1 MQYPL
6 ISEYMAA
13 IRDAHDNLD
22 QLSHLVP
29 VMDKYGEPYRSGG
42 AFAVVFRMQDEQT
55 GKCYAL
61 KCFTEEQEGRAEAYR
76 QIAEELEFV
85 DSSYV
90 TSVKY
95 LENELFV
102 DSSCDDDEFP
112 VLLMDWVEGDTMEA
126 YIAAHHGD
134 SHAMSMLCY
143 RFCKLAAW
151 LSSQPFAH
159 GDIKPDNIMVR
170 PDGTL
175 TLVDYDGMFV
185 PAMKGQPSPT
195 IGTKD
200 FSHPL
205 RTIND
210 FDETIDDFALA
221 SIALSLKAIS
231 LDASLLEQYGA
242 PDRLLFSA
250 TDYLNLST
258 STAFAALQ
266 SLLADEDMQ
275 TLLSMFLLANA
286 KKDLSMCSFR
296 LFSVQKPKEEEV
308 WSTEVTKED
317 LENVVED
324 EFGVKYSKDWKRLLR
339 APKELRGEYAI
350 REGVKAIGDNAFYNC
365 NKLMKK
371 TILIACL
378 GLVSLGLQAQSISL
392 AGEWNVELGKS
403 GSAFAKGK
411 RASQGEVKRAILPGT
426 IDTNHLGFAPKD
438 TMETTHLTRLY
449 AYKGAARYS
458 RTINIP
464 KDWKKKPVELFLER
478 TRPTWVYVDGEL
490 VDSCNFISTPQR
502 YLLPKKVKPG
512 KHLLEI
518 VVDNGRGVPDQVYGS
533 SHAYTEDTQTNW
545 NGIIGEIR
553 LEVKSEER
561 RVKKQRS
568 ASEGKANSN
577 VLPDFAKDFHI
588 EGAHFYANGHRIF
601 LRGKHDAAVWPLTGH
616 VEMSVEGWMKYLG
629 TCKEYGINHVRFHSW
644 CPPEAAFVAAD
655 SLGIYLQPELPFWG
669 SFDKKDERLMAFL
682 HQEGENILREY
693 GHHPSFRMMA
703 LGNEL
708 WGDIDKMKEFV
719 DDFRKIAPDKY
730 YTFGSNYYLGYQGI
744 KEGMDYF
751 TTCRIGGEGWGKYN
765 THTRGSFSF
774 ADAYDGGMINH
785 FHPNSTMN
793 FDEACDKAGI
803 PIISHETGQF
813 QTYPD
818 YREMKKYTG
827 VLHPYNFEVFRR
839 RLAAAG
845 MLSQADDF
853 HKASGLW
860 SVKLYKADIEMDLRT
875 RNMAGFQLLDIQDY
889 PGQGSAFVGILDA
902 FMESKGI
909 TTPEEWRQ
917 WCSPVVPL
925 LEMKKFCFVDGEKIQ
940 AKVKVA
946 NYGGSSLKGKKLK
959 WHLVAENGLFCMDDG
974 TFSTKDGEVRKNV
987 GGLMAEDEGVL
998 NIFSYD
1004 EGLVEVGEL
1013 NGVFHVQKPTKLLLT
1028 LNIEGAEARNSYE
1041 LWVYPKKALEKKGI
1055 IIARDL
1061 NQEVVKVLEKGG
1073 KVLWMPTASSHF
1085 VAADDTLSQAENAT
1099 PYTVGGLFQT
1109 DYWNYRMFK
1118 TICENNKKKVSPG
1131 TLGILTN
1138 PNHPIFK
1145 GFPTEMHTNWQWFPV
1160 IKESHPLV
1168 LDNFAKD
1175 YRPIVQ
1181 VIDNIERNHKL
1192 GLVMEWKVGAGKL
1205 LVCMSDLEKAA
1216 KYPEGKAFYQSVID
1230 YMRSVDFNP
1239 QVEMTAS
1246 DLLKTLK
1253 EEPRKVSLKELNN
1266 ISQY

>member
-1 MQYPL
+1 
-6 ISEYMAA
+6 
-13 IRDAHDNLD
+13 
-22 QLSHLVP
+22 
-29 VMDKYGEPYRSGG
+29 
-42 AFAVVFRMQDEQT
+42 
-55 GKCYAL
+55 
-61 KCFTEEQEGRAEAYR
+61 
-76 QIAEELEFV
+76 
-85 DSSYV
+85 
-90 TSVKY
+90 
-95 LENELFV
+95 
-102 DSSCDDDEFP
+102 
-112 VLLMDWVEGDTMEA
+112 
-126 YIAAHHGD
+126 
-134 SHAMSMLCY
+134 
-143 RFCKLAAW
+143 
-151 LSSQPFAH
+151 
-159 GDIKPDNIMVR
+159 
-170 PDGTL
+170 
-175 TLVDYDGMFV
+175 
-185 PAMKGQPSPT
+185 
-195 IGTKD
+195 
-200 FSHPL
+200 
-205 RTIND
+205 
-210 FDETIDDFALA
+210 
-221 SIALSLKAIS
+221 
-231 LDASLLEQYGA
+231 
-242 PDRLLFSA
+242 
-250 TDYLNLST
+250 
-258 STAFAALQ
+258 
-266 SLLADEDMQ
+266 
-275 TLLSMFLLANA
+275 
-286 KKDLSMCSFR
+286 
-296 LFSVQKPKEEEV
+296 
-308 WSTEVTKED
+308 
-317 LENVVED
+317 
-324 EFGVKYSKDWKRLLR
+324 
-339 APKELRGEYAI
+339 
-350 REGVKAIGDNAFYNC
+350 
-365 NKLMKK
+365 MKK
-371 TILIACL
+371 SILIACL

-403 GSAFAKGK
+403 GSAFAKSK
-411 RASQGEVKRAILPGT
+411 RASQGEEKRAILPGT

-518 VVDNGRGVPDQVYGS
+518 VVDNGRGVPEQVYGS

-545 NGIIGEIR
+545 NGIIGRIE
-553 LEVKSEER
+553 LQLASFTDCKSTETLAGAIPS
-561 RVKKQRS
+561 RS
-568 ASEGKANSN
+568 VDSPSA
-577 VLPDFAKDFHI
+577 LQMPDFAKDFHI
-588 EGAHFYANGHRIF
+588 KGAHFYANGHRIF

-629 TCKEYGINHVRFHSW
+629 TCKKYGINHVRFHSW

-827 VLHPYNFEVFRR
+827 VLHPYNLEVFRR
-839 RLAAAG
+839 RLTAAG

-909 TTPEEWRQ
+909 TTSEEWRQ

-925 LEMKKFCFVDGEKIQ
+925 LEMKKFCFEDGEKIQ

-946 NYGGSSLKGKKLK
+946 NYGGTSLYGKKLMWK
-959 WHLVAENGLFCMDDG
+959 IGDA
-974 TFSTKDGEVRKNV
+974 
-987 GGLMAEDEGVL
+987 EGVM
-998 NIFSYD
+998 NIFTYD
-1004 EGLVEVGEL
+1004 EGLIDVGILDEEISADKPAKL
-1013 NGVFHVQKPTKLLLT
+1013 NVS
-1028 LNIEGAEARNSYE
+1028 LNIEGTEARNSYE

-1073 KVLWMPTASSHF
+1073 KVLWMPDS
-1085 VAADDTLSQAENAT
+1085 L

-1138 PNHPIFK
+1138 PEHPIFK

-1192 GLVMEWKVGAGKL
+1192 GLVMEWKVEAGKL
-1205 LVCMSDLEKAA
+1205 LVCMSDLEKAS

-1230 YMRSVDFNP
+1230 YMRSADFNP
-1239 QVEMTAS
+1239 SAEITVD
-1246 DLLKTLK
+1246 DLKKKLA
-1253 EEPRKVSLKELNN
+1253 EEPRKITMKELNN

>member
-1 MQYPL
+1 MRR
-6 ISEYMAA
+6 I
-13 IRDAHDNLD
+13 
-22 QLSHLVP
+22 
-29 VMDKYGEPYRSGG
+29 
-42 AFAVVFRMQDEQT
+42 VF
-55 GKCYAL
+55 
-61 KCFTEEQEGRAEAYR
+61 
-76 QIAEELEFV
+76 IA
-85 DSSYV
+85 
-90 TSVKY
+90 
-95 LENELFV
+95 
-102 DSSCDDDEFP
+102 
-112 VLLMDWVEGDTMEA
+112 
-126 YIAAHHGD
+126 
-134 SHAMSMLCY
+134 
-143 RFCKLAAW
+143 
-151 LSSQPFAH
+151 
-159 GDIKPDNIMVR
+159 
-170 PDGTL
+170 
-175 TLVDYDGMFV
+175 
-185 PAMKGQPSPT
+185 
-195 IGTKD
+195 
-200 FSHPL
+200 
-205 RTIND
+205 
-210 FDETIDDFALA
+210 
-221 SIALSLKAIS
+221 
-231 LDASLLEQYGA
+231 
-242 PDRLLFSA
+242 
-250 TDYLNLST
+250 
-258 STAFAALQ
+258 
-266 SLLADEDMQ
+266 
-275 TLLSMFLLANA
+275 
-286 KKDLSMCSFR
+286 
-296 LFSVQKPKEEEV
+296 
-308 WSTEVTKED
+308 
-317 LENVVED
+317 
-324 EFGVKYSKDWKRLLR
+324 
-339 APKELRGEYAI
+339 
-350 REGVKAIGDNAFYNC
+350 
-365 NKLMKK
+365 
-371 TILIACL
+371 
-378 GLVSLGLQAQSISL
+378 SLGLMSLSMQAQSISL
-392 AGEWNVELGKS
+392 AGEWQVELGESK
-403 GSAFAKGK
+403 SAFAKGK
-411 RASQGEVKRAILPGT
+411 RMVTDAAKRAILPGT

-502 YLLPKKVKPG
+502 YLLPKKVKSG

-518 VVDNGRGVPDQVYGS
+518 VVDNGKGVPDQVYGS

-545 NGIIGEIR
+545 NGIIGRIE
-553 LEVKSEER
+553 LLLPSSVESKSAETLTGAIPS
-561 RVKKQRS
+561 RS
-568 ASEGKANSN
+568 VASPSA
-577 VLPDFAKDFHI
+577 LQMPDFAKDFHI
-588 EGAHFYANGHRIF
+588 KGAHFYANGHRIF

-774 ADAYDGGMINH
+774 ADAYDGGRINH

-925 LEMKKFCFVDGEKIQ
+925 LEVEKFCFEDGEKIQ

-946 NYGGSSLKGKKLK
+946 NYGGSSLYGKKLK
-959 WHLVAENGLFCMDDG
+959 WKIGDA
-974 TFSTKDGEVRKNV
+974 
-987 GGLMAEDEGVL
+987 EGVM
-998 NIFSYD
+998 NIFTYD
-1004 EGLVEVGEL
+1004 EGLVDVGVLDEAIS
-1013 NGVFHVQKPTKLLLT
+1013 VDEPTKLLFT
-1028 LNIEGAEARNSYE
+1028 LNIEGTEARNSYE
-1041 LWVYPKKALEKKGI
+1041 LWIYPKKALEKKGV
-1055 IIARDL
+1055 IIAKDL

-1073 KVLWMPTASSHF
+1073 KVLWMPT
-1085 VAADDTLSQAENAT
+1085 DNAT

-1138 PNHPIFK
+1138 PEHPIFK

-1216 KYPEGKAFYQSVID
+1216 QYPEGKAFYQSVID
-1230 YMRSVDFNP
+1230 YMRSADFNP
-1239 QVEMTAS
+1239 FSEITVDE
-1246 DLLKTLK
+1246 LKKKLAEK
-1253 EEPRKVSLKELNN
+1253 PRQVSLKELNN

>member
-1 MQYPL
+1 
-6 ISEYMAA
+6 
-13 IRDAHDNLD
+13 
-22 QLSHLVP
+22 
-29 VMDKYGEPYRSGG
+29 
-42 AFAVVFRMQDEQT
+42 
-55 GKCYAL
+55 
-61 KCFTEEQEGRAEAYR
+61 
-76 QIAEELEFV
+76 
-85 DSSYV
+85 
-90 TSVKY
+90 
-95 LENELFV
+95 
-102 DSSCDDDEFP
+102 
-112 VLLMDWVEGDTMEA
+112 
-126 YIAAHHGD
+126 
-134 SHAMSMLCY
+134 
-143 RFCKLAAW
+143 
-151 LSSQPFAH
+151 
-159 GDIKPDNIMVR
+159 
-170 PDGTL
+170 
-175 TLVDYDGMFV
+175 
-185 PAMKGQPSPT
+185 
-195 IGTKD
+195 
-200 FSHPL
+200 
-205 RTIND
+205 
-210 FDETIDDFALA
+210 
-221 SIALSLKAIS
+221 
-231 LDASLLEQYGA
+231 
-242 PDRLLFSA
+242 
-250 TDYLNLST
+250 
-258 STAFAALQ
+258 
-266 SLLADEDMQ
+266 
-275 TLLSMFLLANA
+275 
-286 KKDLSMCSFR
+286 
-296 LFSVQKPKEEEV
+296 
-308 WSTEVTKED
+308 
-317 LENVVED
+317 
-324 EFGVKYSKDWKRLLR
+324 
-339 APKELRGEYAI
+339 
-350 REGVKAIGDNAFYNC
+350 
-365 NKLMKK
+365 MKK

-378 GLVSLGLQAQSISL
+378 GLVSLGLQAQSVSL

-403 GSAFAKGK
+403 GSAFAKSK
-411 RASQGEVKRAILPGT
+411 RAFQGEVKRAILPGT

-464 KDWKKKPVELFLER
+464 KDWKKPVELFLER

-518 VVDNGRGVPDQVYGS
+518 VVDNGRGVPEQVYGS

-553 LEVKSEER
+553 LEVKSEGR
-561 RVKKQRS
+561 RVK
-568 ASEGKANSN
+568 NSN

-588 EGAHFYANGHRIF
+588 KGAHFYANGHRIF

-785 FHPNSTMN
+785 LHPNSTMN

-827 VLHPYNFEVFRR
+827 VLHPYNLEVFRR

-925 LEMKKFCFVDGEKIQ
+925 LEMKKFCFEDGEKIQ

-946 NYGGSSLKGKKLK
+946 NYGGSSLYGKKLK
-959 WHLVAENGLFCMDDG
+959 WKIGDA
-974 TFSTKDGEVRKNV
+974 
-987 GGLMAEDEGVL
+987 EGVM
-998 NIFSYD
+998 NIFTYD
-1004 EGLVEVGEL
+1004 EGLLDVGVLDEEISAD
-1013 NGVFHVQKPTKLLLT
+1013 KPTKLNVS
-1028 LNIEGAEARNSYE
+1028 LNIEGTEARNSYE
-1041 LWVYPKKALEKKGI
+1041 LWVYPKKALEKKGV
-1055 IIARDL
+1055 IIAKDL
-1061 NQEVVKVLEKGG
+1061 DQEVMKVLEKGG

-1085 VAADDTLSQAENAT
+1085 VAADDTLSQSDNAT

-1138 PNHPIFK
+1138 PEHPIFK

-1175 YRPIVQ
+1175 YCPIVQ

-1230 YMRSVDFNP
+1230 YMRSADFNP
-1239 QVEMTAS
+1239 SAEITVDE
-1246 DLLKTLK
+1246 LKKKLAEK
-1253 EEPRKVSLKELNN
+1253 PRQVSLKELNN

>member
-1 MQYPL
+1 
-6 ISEYMAA
+6 
-13 IRDAHDNLD
+13 
-22 QLSHLVP
+22 
-29 VMDKYGEPYRSGG
+29 
-42 AFAVVFRMQDEQT
+42 
-55 GKCYAL
+55 
-61 KCFTEEQEGRAEAYR
+61 
-76 QIAEELEFV
+76 
-85 DSSYV
+85 
-90 TSVKY
+90 
-95 LENELFV
+95 
-102 DSSCDDDEFP
+102 
-112 VLLMDWVEGDTMEA
+112 
-126 YIAAHHGD
+126 
-134 SHAMSMLCY
+134 
-143 RFCKLAAW
+143 
-151 LSSQPFAH
+151 
-159 GDIKPDNIMVR
+159 
-170 PDGTL
+170 
-175 TLVDYDGMFV
+175 
-185 PAMKGQPSPT
+185 
-195 IGTKD
+195 
-200 FSHPL
+200 
-205 RTIND
+205 
-210 FDETIDDFALA
+210 
-221 SIALSLKAIS
+221 
-231 LDASLLEQYGA
+231 
-242 PDRLLFSA
+242 
-250 TDYLNLST
+250 
-258 STAFAALQ
+258 
-266 SLLADEDMQ
+266 
-275 TLLSMFLLANA
+275 
-286 KKDLSMCSFR
+286 
-296 LFSVQKPKEEEV
+296 
-308 WSTEVTKED
+308 
-317 LENVVED
+317 
-324 EFGVKYSKDWKRLLR
+324 
-339 APKELRGEYAI
+339 
-350 REGVKAIGDNAFYNC
+350 
-365 NKLMKK
+365 MKK

-403 GSAFAKGK
+403 GSAFAMSK
-411 RASQGEVKRAILPGT
+411 RALQGEAKRAILPGT
-426 IDTNHLGFAPKD
+426 IDTNRLGFAPKD

-518 VVDNGRGVPDQVYGS
+518 VVDNGRGVPEQVYGS
-533 SHAYTEDTQTNW
+533 NHAYTEDTQTNW

-588 EGAHFYANGHRIF
+588 KGAHFYANGHRIF

-629 TCKEYGINHVRFHSW
+629 ICKEYGINHVRFHSW

-669 SFDKKDERLMAFL
+669 SFDKKDEKLMTFL
-682 HQEGENILREY
+682 HQEGVNILREY

-909 TTPEEWRQ
+909 TTSEEWRQ

-925 LEMKKFCFVDGEKIQ
+925 LEMKKFCFEDGEKIQ

-946 NYGGSSLKGKKLK
+946 NYGGTSLYGKKLMWK
-959 WHLVAENGLFCMDDG
+959 IGDA
-974 TFSTKDGEVRKNV
+974 
-987 GGLMAEDEGVL
+987 EGVM
-998 NIFSYD
+998 NIFTYD
-1004 EGLVEVGEL
+1004 EGLIDVGILDEEISADKPAKL
-1013 NGVFHVQKPTKLLLT
+1013 NVS
-1028 LNIEGAEARNSYE
+1028 LNIEGTEARNSYE

-1073 KVLWMPTASSHF
+1073 KVLWMPDS
-1085 VAADDTLSQAENAT
+1085 L

-1138 PNHPIFK
+1138 PEHPIFK

-1192 GLVMEWKVGAGKL
+1192 GLVMEWKVEAGKL
-1205 LVCMSDLEKAA
+1205 LVCMSDLEKAS

-1230 YMRSVDFNP
+1230 YMRSADFNP
-1239 QVEMTAS
+1239 SAEITVD
-1246 DLLKTLK
+1246 DLKKKLA
-1253 EEPRKVSLKELNN
+1253 EEPRKITMKELNN

>member
-1 MQYPL
+1 MRRIVL
-6 ISEYMAA
+6 I
-13 IRDAHDNLD
+13 
-22 QLSHLVP
+22 
-29 VMDKYGEPYRSGG
+29 
-42 AFAVVFRMQDEQT
+42 
-55 GKCYAL
+55 
-61 KCFTEEQEGRAEAYR
+61 
-76 QIAEELEFV
+76 
-85 DSSYV
+85 
-90 TSVKY
+90 
-95 LENELFV
+95 
-102 DSSCDDDEFP
+102 
-112 VLLMDWVEGDTMEA
+112 
-126 YIAAHHGD
+126 
-134 SHAMSMLCY
+134 
-143 RFCKLAAW
+143 
-151 LSSQPFAH
+151 
-159 GDIKPDNIMVR
+159 
-170 PDGTL
+170 
-175 TLVDYDGMFV
+175 
-185 PAMKGQPSPT
+185 
-195 IGTKD
+195 
-200 FSHPL
+200 
-205 RTIND
+205 
-210 FDETIDDFALA
+210 
-221 SIALSLKAIS
+221 
-231 LDASLLEQYGA
+231 
-242 PDRLLFSA
+242 
-250 TDYLNLST
+250 
-258 STAFAALQ
+258 
-266 SLLADEDMQ
+266 
-275 TLLSMFLLANA
+275 
-286 KKDLSMCSFR
+286 
-296 LFSVQKPKEEEV
+296 
-308 WSTEVTKED
+308 
-317 LENVVED
+317 
-324 EFGVKYSKDWKRLLR
+324 
-339 APKELRGEYAI
+339 
-350 REGVKAIGDNAFYNC
+350 
-365 NKLMKK
+365 
-371 TILIACL
+371 
-378 GLVSLGLQAQSISL
+378 VSLGLMSLSMQAQSISL
-392 AGEWNVELGKS
+392 AGEWQVELGESK
-403 GSAFAKGK
+403 SAFAKGK
-411 RASQGEVKRAILPGT
+411 RVVTDAAKRAILPGT

-464 KDWKKKPVELFLER
+464 KDWKKPVELFLER

-518 VVDNGRGVPDQVYGS
+518 VVDNGRGVPEQVYGS

-545 NGIIGEIR
+545 NGIIGRIE
-553 LEVKSEER
+553 LQLVSSTDCKSTETLAGAISS
-561 RVKKQRS
+561 RS
-568 ASEGKANSN
+568 VASLAGALPSRS
-577 VLPDFAKDFHI
+577 VASPSALQMPDFAKNFHI
-588 EGAHFYANGHRIF
+588 EGAHFYANGHQIF

-765 THTRGSFSF
+765 THTRGSFSL

-925 LEMKKFCFVDGEKIQ
+925 LEMKKFCFEDGEKIQ
-940 AKVKVA
+940 AKVTVA
-946 NYGGSSLKGKKLK
+946 NYGGSSLYGKKLK
-959 WHLVAENGLFCMDDG
+959 WKIGDA
-974 TFSTKDGEVRKNV
+974 
-987 GGLMAEDEGVL
+987 EGVM
-998 NIFSYD
+998 NIFTYD
-1004 EGLVEVGEL
+1004 EGLIDVGVLDEEISAD
-1013 NGVFHVQKPTKLLLT
+1013 KPTKLNVS
-1028 LNIEGAEARNSYE
+1028 LNIEETEARNSYDF
-1041 LWVYPKKALEKKGI
+1041 WVYPKKALEKKGV
-1055 IIARDL
+1055 IIAKDL
-1061 NQEVVKVLEKGG
+1061 NQKVVKVLEHGG

-1085 VAADDTLSQAENAT
+1085 VAADDTLSQADNAT

-1138 PNHPIFK
+1138 PEHPIFK
-1145 GFPTEMHTNWQWFPV
+1145 GFPTEMHTNWQWFPI

-1175 YRPIVQ
+1175 YRPVVQ

-1230 YMRSVDFNP
+1230 YMRSADFNP
-1239 QVEMTAS
+1239 QVKMTAS

>member
-1 MQYPL
+1 M
-6 ISEYMAA
+6 
-13 IRDAHDNLD
+13 
-22 QLSHLVP
+22 
-29 VMDKYGEPYRSGG
+29 
-42 AFAVVFRMQDEQT
+42 
-55 GKCYAL
+55 
-61 KCFTEEQEGRAEAYR
+61 
-76 QIAEELEFV
+76 
-85 DSSYV
+85 
-90 TSVKY
+90 
-95 LENELFV
+95 
-102 DSSCDDDEFP
+102 
-112 VLLMDWVEGDTMEA
+112 
-126 YIAAHHGD
+126 
-134 SHAMSMLCY
+134 
-143 RFCKLAAW
+143 
-151 LSSQPFAH
+151 
-159 GDIKPDNIMVR
+159 
-170 PDGTL
+170 
-175 TLVDYDGMFV
+175 
-185 PAMKGQPSPT
+185 
-195 IGTKD
+195 
-200 FSHPL
+200 
-205 RTIND
+205 
-210 FDETIDDFALA
+210 
-221 SIALSLKAIS
+221 
-231 LDASLLEQYGA
+231 
-242 PDRLLFSA
+242 
-250 TDYLNLST
+250 
-258 STAFAALQ
+258 
-266 SLLADEDMQ
+266 
-275 TLLSMFLLANA
+275 
-286 KKDLSMCSFR
+286 
-296 LFSVQKPKEEEV
+296 
-308 WSTEVTKED
+308 
-317 LENVVED
+317 
-324 EFGVKYSKDWKRLLR
+324 
-339 APKELRGEYAI
+339 
-350 REGVKAIGDNAFYNC
+350 
-365 NKLMKK
+365 
-371 TILIACL
+371 
-378 GLVSLGLQAQSISL
+378 
-392 AGEWNVELGKS
+392 
-403 GSAFAKGK
+403 
-411 RASQGEVKRAILPGT
+411 
-426 IDTNHLGFAPKD
+426 
-438 TMETTHLTRLY
+438 
-449 AYKGAARYS
+449 
-458 RTINIP
+458 
-464 KDWKKKPVELFLER
+464 ELFLER
-478 TRPTWVYVDGEL
+478 TKPTWVYLDGKL

-502 YLLPKKVKPG
+502 YILPKMKSG
-512 KHLLEI
+512 KHQLEI
-518 VVDNGRGVPDQVYGS
+518 VVDNSRGVPEQVYGS

-545 NGIIGEIR
+545 NGIIGEIL

-561 RVKKQRS
+561 RVK
-568 ASEGKANSN
+568 NSN
-577 VLPDFAKDFHI
+577 VISPASVQTYTGTVLPCFKDFHI
-588 EGAHFYANGHRIF
+588 EGAHFYANGHPVF
-601 LRGKHDAAVWPLTGH
+601 LRGKHDAAVWSLTGH
-616 VEMSVEGWMKYLG
+616 VDMTVEGWMKYLG

-669 SFDKKDERLMAFL
+669 SFDDKDETLMKFL

-708 WGDIDKMKEFV
+708 WGSIDKMKEFV

-730 YTFGSNYYLGYQGI
+730 YTFGSNYYLGYQGV

-785 FHPNSTMN
+785 FHPNTSMN
-793 FDEACDKAGI
+793 FDEACDKWASPQPWQKKDGKAGI

-818 YREMKKYTG
+818 FLEIKKYTG
-827 VLHPYNFEVFRR
+827 VLYPYNFEIFRR

-875 RNMAGFQLLDIQDY
+875 KNMAGFQLLDIQDY

-909 TTPEEWRQ
+909 TTSEEWRQ

-925 LEMKKFCFVDGEKIQ
+925 QEVEKFCFEDGEKIQ

-946 NYGGSSLKGKKLK
+946 NYGGSSLYGKKLK
-959 WHLVAENGLFCMDDG
+959 WKIGDA
-974 TFSTKDGEVRKNV
+974 
-987 GGLMAEDEGVL
+987 EGVM
-998 NIFSYD
+998 NIFTYA
-1004 EGLVEVGEL
+1004 EGLIDVGILDEYASAD
-1013 NGVFHVQKPTKLLLT
+1013 KPTKLNVS
-1028 LNIEGAEARNSYE
+1028 LNIEGTEARNSYE
-1041 LWVYPKKALEKKGI
+1041 LWVYPKKAMEKKGV

-1085 VAADDTLSQAENAT
+1085 VAADDTLSQADNAT

-1138 PNHPIFK
+1138 PEHPIFK

-1205 LVCMSDLEKAA
+1205 LVCMSNLEKAA

-1230 YMRSVDFNP
+1230 YMRSADFNP
-1239 QVEMTAS
+1239 SAEITVDE
-1246 DLLKTLK
+1246 LKKKLAEK
-1253 EEPRKVSLKELNN
+1253 PHQVSLKELNN

>member
-1 MQYPL
+1 
-6 ISEYMAA
+6 
-13 IRDAHDNLD
+13 
-22 QLSHLVP
+22 
-29 VMDKYGEPYRSGG
+29 
-42 AFAVVFRMQDEQT
+42 
-55 GKCYAL
+55 
-61 KCFTEEQEGRAEAYR
+61 
-76 QIAEELEFV
+76 
-85 DSSYV
+85 
-90 TSVKY
+90 
-95 LENELFV
+95 
-102 DSSCDDDEFP
+102 
-112 VLLMDWVEGDTMEA
+112 
-126 YIAAHHGD
+126 
-134 SHAMSMLCY
+134 
-143 RFCKLAAW
+143 
-151 LSSQPFAH
+151 
-159 GDIKPDNIMVR
+159 
-170 PDGTL
+170 
-175 TLVDYDGMFV
+175 
-185 PAMKGQPSPT
+185 
-195 IGTKD
+195 
-200 FSHPL
+200 
-205 RTIND
+205 
-210 FDETIDDFALA
+210 
-221 SIALSLKAIS
+221 
-231 LDASLLEQYGA
+231 
-242 PDRLLFSA
+242 
-250 TDYLNLST
+250 
-258 STAFAALQ
+258 
-266 SLLADEDMQ
+266 
-275 TLLSMFLLANA
+275 
-286 KKDLSMCSFR
+286 
-296 LFSVQKPKEEEV
+296 
-308 WSTEVTKED
+308 
-317 LENVVED
+317 
-324 EFGVKYSKDWKRLLR
+324 
-339 APKELRGEYAI
+339 
-350 REGVKAIGDNAFYNC
+350 
-365 NKLMKK
+365 MKK
-371 TILIACL
+371 SILIACL

-403 GSAFAKGK
+403 GSAFAKSK
-411 RASQGEVKRAILPGT
+411 HAPQGEVKRAILPGT

-545 NGIIGEIR
+545 NGIIGRIE
-553 LEVKSEER
+553 LQLASSTDCKSTETLAGAISS
-561 RVKKQRS
+561 RS
-568 ASEGKANSN
+568 VASPSA
-577 VLPDFAKDFHI
+577 LQMPDFARDFHI

-682 HQEGENILREY
+682 HQEGENILREH

-793 FDEACDKAGI
+793 FDEVCDKAGI

-925 LEMKKFCFVDGEKIQ
+925 LEVEKFCFEDGEKIQ

-946 NYGGSSLKGKKLK
+946 NYGGSSLYGKKLK
-959 WHLVAENGLFCMDDG
+959 WKIGD
-974 TFSTKDGEVRKNV
+974 T
-987 GGLMAEDEGVL
+987 EGVM
-998 NIFSYD
+998 NIFTYD
-1004 EGLVEVGEL
+1004 EGLIDVGVLDERIS
-1013 NGVFHVQKPTKLLLT
+1013 VDKPTKLLLT
-1028 LNIEGAEARNSYE
+1028 LNI
-1041 LWVYPKKALEKKGI
+1041 PQFGI
-1055 IIARDL
+1055 
-1061 NQEVVKVLEKGG
+1061 K
-1073 KVLWMPTASSHF
+1073 
-1085 VAADDTLSQAENAT
+1085 
-1099 PYTVGGLFQT
+1099 
-1109 DYWNYRMFK
+1109 
-1118 TICENNKKKVSPG
+1118 
-1131 TLGILTN
+1131 
-1138 PNHPIFK
+1138 
-1145 GFPTEMHTNWQWFPV
+1145 
-1160 IKESHPLV
+1160 
-1168 LDNFAKD
+1168 
-1175 YRPIVQ
+1175 
-1181 VIDNIERNHKL
+1181 
-1192 GLVMEWKVGAGKL
+1192 
-1205 LVCMSDLEKAA
+1205 
-1216 KYPEGKAFYQSVID
+1216 
-1230 YMRSVDFNP
+1230 
-1239 QVEMTAS
+1239 
-1246 DLLKTLK
+1246 
-1253 EEPRKVSLKELNN
+1253 
-1266 ISQY
+1266 

>member
-1 MQYPL
+1 
-6 ISEYMAA
+6 
-13 IRDAHDNLD
+13 
-22 QLSHLVP
+22 
-29 VMDKYGEPYRSGG
+29 
-42 AFAVVFRMQDEQT
+42 
-55 GKCYAL
+55 
-61 KCFTEEQEGRAEAYR
+61 
-76 QIAEELEFV
+76 
-85 DSSYV
+85 
-90 TSVKY
+90 
-95 LENELFV
+95 
-102 DSSCDDDEFP
+102 
-112 VLLMDWVEGDTMEA
+112 
-126 YIAAHHGD
+126 
-134 SHAMSMLCY
+134 
-143 RFCKLAAW
+143 
-151 LSSQPFAH
+151 
-159 GDIKPDNIMVR
+159 
-170 PDGTL
+170 
-175 TLVDYDGMFV
+175 
-185 PAMKGQPSPT
+185 
-195 IGTKD
+195 
-200 FSHPL
+200 
-205 RTIND
+205 
-210 FDETIDDFALA
+210 
-221 SIALSLKAIS
+221 
-231 LDASLLEQYGA
+231 
-242 PDRLLFSA
+242 
-250 TDYLNLST
+250 
-258 STAFAALQ
+258 
-266 SLLADEDMQ
+266 
-275 TLLSMFLLANA
+275 
-286 KKDLSMCSFR
+286 
-296 LFSVQKPKEEEV
+296 
-308 WSTEVTKED
+308 
-317 LENVVED
+317 
-324 EFGVKYSKDWKRLLR
+324 
-339 APKELRGEYAI
+339 
-350 REGVKAIGDNAFYNC
+350 
-365 NKLMKK
+365 MKK

-403 GSAFAKGK
+403 GSAFAKSK
-411 RASQGEVKRAILPGT
+411 RASQGEMKRAILPGT

-545 NGIIGEIR
+545 NGIIGRIE
-553 LEVKSEER
+553 LQLASFTDCKSTETLAGAIPS
-561 RVKKQRS
+561 RS
-568 ASEGKANSN
+568 VDSPSA
-577 VLPDFAKDFHI
+577 LQMPDFAKDFHI
-588 EGAHFYANGHRIF
+588 KGAHFYANGHRIF

-629 TCKEYGINHVRFHSW
+629 TCKKYGINHVRFHSW

-827 VLHPYNFEVFRR
+827 VLHPYNLEVFRR
-839 RLAAAG
+839 RLTAAG

-909 TTPEEWRQ
+909 TTSEEWRQ

-925 LEMKKFCFVDGEKIQ
+925 LEMKKFCFEDGEKIQ

-946 NYGGSSLKGKKLK
+946 NYGGTSLYGKKLMWK
-959 WHLVAENGLFCMDDG
+959 IGDA
-974 TFSTKDGEVRKNV
+974 
-987 GGLMAEDEGVL
+987 EGVM
-998 NIFSYD
+998 NIFTYD
-1004 EGLVEVGEL
+1004 EGLIDVGILDEEISADKPAKL
-1013 NGVFHVQKPTKLLLT
+1013 NVS
-1028 LNIEGAEARNSYE
+1028 LNIEGTEARNSYE

-1073 KVLWMPTASSHF
+1073 KVLWMPDS
-1085 VAADDTLSQAENAT
+1085 L

-1138 PNHPIFK
+1138 PEHPIFK

-1192 GLVMEWKVGAGKL
+1192 GLVMEWKVEAGKL
-1205 LVCMSDLEKAA
+1205 LVCMSDLEKAS

-1230 YMRSVDFNP
+1230 YMRSADFNP
-1239 QVEMTAS
+1239 SAEITVD
-1246 DLLKTLK
+1246 DLKKKLA
-1253 EEPRKVSLKELNN
+1253 EEPRKITMKELNN

>member
-1 MQYPL
+1 MRRIVL
-6 ISEYMAA
+6 I
-13 IRDAHDNLD
+13 
-22 QLSHLVP
+22 
-29 VMDKYGEPYRSGG
+29 
-42 AFAVVFRMQDEQT
+42 
-55 GKCYAL
+55 
-61 KCFTEEQEGRAEAYR
+61 
-76 QIAEELEFV
+76 
-85 DSSYV
+85 
-90 TSVKY
+90 
-95 LENELFV
+95 
-102 DSSCDDDEFP
+102 
-112 VLLMDWVEGDTMEA
+112 
-126 YIAAHHGD
+126 
-134 SHAMSMLCY
+134 
-143 RFCKLAAW
+143 
-151 LSSQPFAH
+151 
-159 GDIKPDNIMVR
+159 
-170 PDGTL
+170 
-175 TLVDYDGMFV
+175 
-185 PAMKGQPSPT
+185 
-195 IGTKD
+195 
-200 FSHPL
+200 
-205 RTIND
+205 
-210 FDETIDDFALA
+210 
-221 SIALSLKAIS
+221 
-231 LDASLLEQYGA
+231 
-242 PDRLLFSA
+242 
-250 TDYLNLST
+250 
-258 STAFAALQ
+258 
-266 SLLADEDMQ
+266 
-275 TLLSMFLLANA
+275 
-286 KKDLSMCSFR
+286 
-296 LFSVQKPKEEEV
+296 
-308 WSTEVTKED
+308 
-317 LENVVED
+317 
-324 EFGVKYSKDWKRLLR
+324 
-339 APKELRGEYAI
+339 
-350 REGVKAIGDNAFYNC
+350 
-365 NKLMKK
+365 
-371 TILIACL
+371 
-378 GLVSLGLQAQSISL
+378 VSLGLMSLSMQAQSISL
-392 AGEWNVELGKS
+392 AGEWQVELGESK
-403 GSAFAKGK
+403 SAFAKGK
-411 RASQGEVKRAILPGT
+411 RVVTDAAKRAILPGT

-464 KDWKKKPVELFLER
+464 KDRKKKPVELFLER

-545 NGIIGEIR
+545 NGIIGRIE
-553 LEVKSEER
+553 LQLASSVESKSAEALTGAIPS
-561 RVKKQRS
+561 RS
-568 ASEGKANSN
+568 VASPSA
-577 VLPDFAKDFHI
+577 LQMPDFAKDFHI

-875 RNMAGFQLLDIQDY
+875 KNMAGFQLLDIQDY

-925 LEMKKFCFVDGEKIQ
+925 LEMKKFCFEDGEKIQ
-940 AKVKVA
+940 AKVTVA
-946 NYGGSSLKGKKLK
+946 NYGGSSLYGKKLK
-959 WHLVAENGLFCMDDG
+959 WKIGDA
-974 TFSTKDGEVRKNV
+974 
-987 GGLMAEDEGVL
+987 EGVM
-998 NIFSYD
+998 NIFTYD
-1004 EGLVEVGEL
+1004 EGLIDVGVLDEEISAD
-1013 NGVFHVQKPTKLLLT
+1013 KPTKLNVS
-1028 LNIEGAEARNSYE
+1028 LNIEETEARNSYDF
-1041 LWVYPKKALEKKGI
+1041 WVYPKKALEKKGV
-1055 IIARDL
+1055 IIAKDL
-1061 NQEVVKVLEKGG
+1061 NQKVVKVLEHGG

-1085 VAADDTLSQAENAT
+1085 VAADDTLSQADNAT

-1138 PNHPIFK
+1138 PEHPIFK

-1175 YRPIVQ
+1175 YRPVVQ

-1230 YMRSVDFNP
+1230 YMRSADFNP
-1239 QVEMTAS
+1239 QVKMTAS

>member
-1 MQYPL
+1 
-6 ISEYMAA
+6 
-13 IRDAHDNLD
+13 
-22 QLSHLVP
+22 
-29 VMDKYGEPYRSGG
+29 
-42 AFAVVFRMQDEQT
+42 
-55 GKCYAL
+55 
-61 KCFTEEQEGRAEAYR
+61 
-76 QIAEELEFV
+76 
-85 DSSYV
+85 
-90 TSVKY
+90 
-95 LENELFV
+95 
-102 DSSCDDDEFP
+102 
-112 VLLMDWVEGDTMEA
+112 
-126 YIAAHHGD
+126 
-134 SHAMSMLCY
+134 
-143 RFCKLAAW
+143 
-151 LSSQPFAH
+151 
-159 GDIKPDNIMVR
+159 
-170 PDGTL
+170 
-175 TLVDYDGMFV
+175 
-185 PAMKGQPSPT
+185 
-195 IGTKD
+195 
-200 FSHPL
+200 
-205 RTIND
+205 
-210 FDETIDDFALA
+210 
-221 SIALSLKAIS
+221 
-231 LDASLLEQYGA
+231 
-242 PDRLLFSA
+242 
-250 TDYLNLST
+250 
-258 STAFAALQ
+258 
-266 SLLADEDMQ
+266 
-275 TLLSMFLLANA
+275 
-286 KKDLSMCSFR
+286 
-296 LFSVQKPKEEEV
+296 
-308 WSTEVTKED
+308 
-317 LENVVED
+317 
-324 EFGVKYSKDWKRLLR
+324 
-339 APKELRGEYAI
+339 
-350 REGVKAIGDNAFYNC
+350 
-365 NKLMKK
+365 MKK

-392 AGEWNVELGKS
+392 VGEWNVELGKS
-403 GSAFAKGK
+403 GSAFAKSK

-545 NGIIGEIR
+545 NGIIGRIELQLASSVESKYAETLTGAIP
-553 LEVKSEER
+553 S
-561 RVKKQRS
+561 RS
-568 ASEGKANSN
+568 VVSPSA
-577 VLPDFAKDFHI
+577 LQMPDFAKDFHI

-818 YREMKKYTG
+818 YREIKKYTG

-925 LEMKKFCFVDGEKIQ
+925 LEMKKFCFEDGEKIQ

-946 NYGGSSLKGKKLK
+946 NYGGSSLYGKKLMWK
-959 WHLVAENGLFCMDDG
+959 IGDA
-974 TFSTKDGEVRKNV
+974 
-987 GGLMAEDEGVL
+987 EGVM
-998 NIFSYD
+998 NIFTYD
-1004 EGLVEVGEL
+1004 EGLIDVGILDEEISADKPAKL
-1013 NGVFHVQKPTKLLLT
+1013 NVS
-1028 LNIEGAEARNSYE
+1028 LNIEGTEARNSYE

-1073 KVLWMPTASSHF
+1073 KVLWMPDS
-1085 VAADDTLSQAENAT
+1085 L

-1138 PNHPIFK
+1138 PEHPIFK

-1230 YMRSVDFNP
+1230 YMRSADFNP
-1239 QVEMTAS
+1239 SAEITVDE
-1246 DLLKTLK
+1246 LKKKLAEK
-1253 EEPRKVSLKELNN
+1253 PRQVSLKELNN

>member
-1 MQYPL
+1 
-6 ISEYMAA
+6 
-13 IRDAHDNLD
+13 
-22 QLSHLVP
+22 
-29 VMDKYGEPYRSGG
+29 
-42 AFAVVFRMQDEQT
+42 
-55 GKCYAL
+55 
-61 KCFTEEQEGRAEAYR
+61 
-76 QIAEELEFV
+76 
-85 DSSYV
+85 
-90 TSVKY
+90 
-95 LENELFV
+95 
-102 DSSCDDDEFP
+102 
-112 VLLMDWVEGDTMEA
+112 
-126 YIAAHHGD
+126 
-134 SHAMSMLCY
+134 
-143 RFCKLAAW
+143 
-151 LSSQPFAH
+151 
-159 GDIKPDNIMVR
+159 
-170 PDGTL
+170 
-175 TLVDYDGMFV
+175 
-185 PAMKGQPSPT
+185 
-195 IGTKD
+195 
-200 FSHPL
+200 
-205 RTIND
+205 
-210 FDETIDDFALA
+210 
-221 SIALSLKAIS
+221 
-231 LDASLLEQYGA
+231 
-242 PDRLLFSA
+242 
-250 TDYLNLST
+250 
-258 STAFAALQ
+258 
-266 SLLADEDMQ
+266 
-275 TLLSMFLLANA
+275 
-286 KKDLSMCSFR
+286 
-296 LFSVQKPKEEEV
+296 
-308 WSTEVTKED
+308 
-317 LENVVED
+317 
-324 EFGVKYSKDWKRLLR
+324 
-339 APKELRGEYAI
+339 
-350 REGVKAIGDNAFYNC
+350 
-365 NKLMKK
+365 MKK

-403 GSAFAKGK
+403 GSAFAKSK
-411 RASQGEVKRAILPGT
+411 HASQGEVKRAILPGT

-518 VVDNGRGVPDQVYGS
+518 VVDNGIGVPDQVYGS

-561 RVKKQRS
+561 RMK
-568 ASEGKANSN
+568 NSN

-774 ADAYDGGMINH
+774 ADAYDGGMLNH

-793 FDEACDKAGI
+793 FDEACDKAGS

-818 YREMKKYTG
+818 YREIKKYTG

-925 LEMKKFCFVDGEKIQ
+925 LVTDRFCYEENDTMKAKIQ
-940 AKVKVA
+940 IA
-946 NYGGSSLKGKKLK
+946 NYGGESLKGKKVEWKLDYAK
-959 WHLVAENGLFCMDDG
+959 DERFPNESSVAETLTHLNQLSPLAQGEITIHTDEEGWIDVGEIVHKMKVKANGIDDG
-974 TFSTKDGEVRKNV
+974 DGKCLDVYVGSRK
-987 GGLMAEDEGVL
+987 LTLSLYIYE
-998 NIFSYD
+998 
-1004 EGLVEVGEL
+1004 GEL
-1013 NGVFHVQKPTKLLLT
+1013 DATRYSNT
-1028 LNIEGAEARNSYE
+1028 YD
-1041 LWVYPKKALEKKGI
+1041 LWVYTTPKNIDYLKKQV
-1055 IIARDL
+1055 IIAKDL
-1061 NQEVVKVLEKGG
+1061 TSDVVKKLEKGA
-1073 KVLWMPTASSHF
+1073 KVLWLPTTSSHF
-1085 VAADDTLSQAENAT
+1085 VAADDTLSQSDNAT

-1138 PNHPIFK
+1138 PEHPIFK

-1230 YMRSVDFNP
+1230 YMRSADFNP
-1239 QVEMTAS
+1239 SAEIMVDE
-1246 DLLKTLK
+1246 LKKKLAEK
-1253 EEPRKVSLKELNN
+1253 PRQVSLKELNN

>member
-1 MQYPL
+1 
-6 ISEYMAA
+6 
-13 IRDAHDNLD
+13 
-22 QLSHLVP
+22 
-29 VMDKYGEPYRSGG
+29 
-42 AFAVVFRMQDEQT
+42 
-55 GKCYAL
+55 
-61 KCFTEEQEGRAEAYR
+61 
-76 QIAEELEFV
+76 
-85 DSSYV
+85 
-90 TSVKY
+90 
-95 LENELFV
+95 
-102 DSSCDDDEFP
+102 
-112 VLLMDWVEGDTMEA
+112 
-126 YIAAHHGD
+126 
-134 SHAMSMLCY
+134 
-143 RFCKLAAW
+143 
-151 LSSQPFAH
+151 
-159 GDIKPDNIMVR
+159 
-170 PDGTL
+170 
-175 TLVDYDGMFV
+175 
-185 PAMKGQPSPT
+185 
-195 IGTKD
+195 
-200 FSHPL
+200 
-205 RTIND
+205 
-210 FDETIDDFALA
+210 
-221 SIALSLKAIS
+221 
-231 LDASLLEQYGA
+231 
-242 PDRLLFSA
+242 
-250 TDYLNLST
+250 
-258 STAFAALQ
+258 
-266 SLLADEDMQ
+266 
-275 TLLSMFLLANA
+275 
-286 KKDLSMCSFR
+286 
-296 LFSVQKPKEEEV
+296 
-308 WSTEVTKED
+308 
-317 LENVVED
+317 
-324 EFGVKYSKDWKRLLR
+324 
-339 APKELRGEYAI
+339 
-350 REGVKAIGDNAFYNC
+350 
-365 NKLMKK
+365 MKK

-403 GSAFAKGK
+403 GSAFAKNK
-411 RASQGEVKRAILPGT
+411 RASQGEMKRAILPGT
-426 IDTNHLGFAPKD
+426 IDTNRLGFAPKD

-518 VVDNGRGVPDQVYGS
+518 VVDNGRGVPEQVYGS

-545 NGIIGEIR
+545 NGIIGRIE
-553 LEVKSEER
+553 LQLASSVESKSAETLTGAIPS
-561 RVKKQRS
+561 RS
-568 ASEGKANSN
+568 VASPSA
-577 VLPDFAKDFHI
+577 LQMPDFAKDFHI
-588 EGAHFYANGHRIF
+588 KGAHFYANGHRIF

-669 SFDKKDERLMAFL
+669 SFDKKDEKLMTFL
-682 HQEGENILREY
+682 HQEGVNILREY

-909 TTPEEWRQ
+909 TTSEEWRQ

-925 LEMKKFCFVDGEKIQ
+925 LEMKKFCFEDGEKIQ

-946 NYGGSSLKGKKLK
+946 NYGGTSLYGKKLMWK
-959 WHLVAENGLFCMDDG
+959 IGDA
-974 TFSTKDGEVRKNV
+974 
-987 GGLMAEDEGVL
+987 EGVM
-998 NIFSYD
+998 NIFTYD
-1004 EGLVEVGEL
+1004 EGLIDVGILDEEISADKPAKL
-1013 NGVFHVQKPTKLLLT
+1013 NVS
-1028 LNIEGAEARNSYE
+1028 LNIEGTEARNSYE

-1073 KVLWMPTASSHF
+1073 KVLWMPDS
-1085 VAADDTLSQAENAT
+1085 L

-1138 PNHPIFK
+1138 PEHPIFK

-1175 YRPIVQ
+1175 YRPVVQ

-1216 KYPEGKAFYQSVID
+1216 KYPEGKAFYQSVLS
-1230 YMRSVDFNP
+1230 YMRSADFNP
-1239 QVEMTAS
+1239 SAEITVDELMKKLA
-1246 DLLKTLK
+1246 
-1253 EEPRKVSLKELNN
+1253 EEPRKITMKELNN

>member
-1 MQYPL
+1 MRRIVL
-6 ISEYMAA
+6 I
-13 IRDAHDNLD
+13 
-22 QLSHLVP
+22 
-29 VMDKYGEPYRSGG
+29 
-42 AFAVVFRMQDEQT
+42 
-55 GKCYAL
+55 
-61 KCFTEEQEGRAEAYR
+61 
-76 QIAEELEFV
+76 
-85 DSSYV
+85 
-90 TSVKY
+90 
-95 LENELFV
+95 
-102 DSSCDDDEFP
+102 
-112 VLLMDWVEGDTMEA
+112 
-126 YIAAHHGD
+126 
-134 SHAMSMLCY
+134 
-143 RFCKLAAW
+143 
-151 LSSQPFAH
+151 
-159 GDIKPDNIMVR
+159 
-170 PDGTL
+170 
-175 TLVDYDGMFV
+175 
-185 PAMKGQPSPT
+185 
-195 IGTKD
+195 
-200 FSHPL
+200 
-205 RTIND
+205 
-210 FDETIDDFALA
+210 
-221 SIALSLKAIS
+221 
-231 LDASLLEQYGA
+231 
-242 PDRLLFSA
+242 
-250 TDYLNLST
+250 
-258 STAFAALQ
+258 
-266 SLLADEDMQ
+266 
-275 TLLSMFLLANA
+275 
-286 KKDLSMCSFR
+286 
-296 LFSVQKPKEEEV
+296 
-308 WSTEVTKED
+308 
-317 LENVVED
+317 
-324 EFGVKYSKDWKRLLR
+324 
-339 APKELRGEYAI
+339 
-350 REGVKAIGDNAFYNC
+350 
-365 NKLMKK
+365 
-371 TILIACL
+371 
-378 GLVSLGLQAQSISL
+378 VSLGLMSLSMQAQSISL
-392 AGEWNVELGKS
+392 AGEWQVELGESK
-403 GSAFAKGK
+403 SAFAKGK
-411 RASQGEVKRAILPGT
+411 RVVTDAAKRAILPGT

-561 RVKKQRS
+561 GVKKQRS

-909 TTPEEWRQ
+909 TMPEEWRQ

-925 LEMKKFCFVDGEKIQ
+925 LEMKKFCFEDGEKIQ

-959 WHLVAENGLFCMDDG
+959 WHL
-974 TFSTKDGEVRKNV
+974 
-987 GGLMAEDEGVL
+987 AEDEGVL

-1004 EGLVEVGEL
+1004 EGLVDVGEL

-1028 LNIEGAEARNSYE
+1028 LNIEGTEARNSYE
-1041 LWVYPKKALEKKGI
+1041 LWAYPKKAMEKKGV
-1055 IIARDL
+1055 IIAKDL
-1061 NQEVVKVLEKGG
+1061 NQEVVKVLENGG

-1085 VAADDTLSQAENAT
+1085 VAADDKALQADNSVLQSDNAT

-1138 PNHPIFK
+1138 PEHPIFK

-1230 YMRSVDFNP
+1230 YMRSADFNP
-1239 QVEMTAS
+1239 STEITVDE
-1246 DLLKTLK
+1246 LKKKLAEK
-1253 EEPRKVSLKELNN
+1253 PRQVSLKELNN

>member
-1 MQYPL
+1 
-6 ISEYMAA
+6 
-13 IRDAHDNLD
+13 
-22 QLSHLVP
+22 
-29 VMDKYGEPYRSGG
+29 
-42 AFAVVFRMQDEQT
+42 
-55 GKCYAL
+55 
-61 KCFTEEQEGRAEAYR
+61 
-76 QIAEELEFV
+76 
-85 DSSYV
+85 
-90 TSVKY
+90 
-95 LENELFV
+95 
-102 DSSCDDDEFP
+102 
-112 VLLMDWVEGDTMEA
+112 
-126 YIAAHHGD
+126 
-134 SHAMSMLCY
+134 
-143 RFCKLAAW
+143 
-151 LSSQPFAH
+151 
-159 GDIKPDNIMVR
+159 
-170 PDGTL
+170 
-175 TLVDYDGMFV
+175 
-185 PAMKGQPSPT
+185 
-195 IGTKD
+195 
-200 FSHPL
+200 
-205 RTIND
+205 
-210 FDETIDDFALA
+210 
-221 SIALSLKAIS
+221 
-231 LDASLLEQYGA
+231 
-242 PDRLLFSA
+242 
-250 TDYLNLST
+250 
-258 STAFAALQ
+258 
-266 SLLADEDMQ
+266 
-275 TLLSMFLLANA
+275 
-286 KKDLSMCSFR
+286 
-296 LFSVQKPKEEEV
+296 
-308 WSTEVTKED
+308 
-317 LENVVED
+317 
-324 EFGVKYSKDWKRLLR
+324 
-339 APKELRGEYAI
+339 
-350 REGVKAIGDNAFYNC
+350 
-365 NKLMKK
+365 MKK

-512 KHLLEI
+512 KHFLEI
-518 VVDNGRGVPDQVYGS
+518 VVDNGRGVPEQVYGS

-561 RVKKQRS
+561 RVK
-568 ASEGKANSN
+568 NSN

-616 VEMSVEGWMKYLG
+616 VDMSVEGWMKYLG

-925 LEMKKFCFVDGEKIQ
+925 LEVEKFCFEDGEKIQ

-946 NYGGSSLKGKKLK
+946 NYGGSSLYGKKLK
-959 WHLVAENGLFCMDDG
+959 WKIGDA
-974 TFSTKDGEVRKNV
+974 
-987 GGLMAEDEGVL
+987 EGVM
-998 NIFSYD
+998 NIFTYD
-1004 EGLVEVGEL
+1004 EGLIDVGVLDEEIS
-1013 NGVFHVQKPTKLLLT
+1013 VDKPTKLLLT
-1028 LNIEGAEARNSYE
+1028 LNIEGTEARNSYE
-1041 LWVYPKKALEKKGI
+1041 LWVYPKKAIEKKGVF
-1055 IIARDL
+1055 IAKDL
-1061 NQEVVKVLEKGG
+1061 DQEVVKVLEKGG

-1085 VAADDTLSQAENAT
+1085 VAADDTLSQADNKLSQSDNAT

-1138 PNHPIFK
+1138 PEHPIFK
-1145 GFPTEMHTNWQWFPV
+1145 GFPTEMHTNWQWFPI

-1192 GLVMEWKVGAGKL
+1192 GLVMEWKMGAGKL
-1205 LVCMSDLEKAA
+1205 LVCMSDLEKAS

-1230 YMRSVDFNP
+1230 YMRSADFNP
-1239 QVEMTAS
+1239 SSEISVDE
-1246 DLLKTLK
+1246 LKKKLAEK
-1253 EEPRKVSLKELNN
+1253 PRQVSLKELNN

>member
-1 MQYPL
+1 
-6 ISEYMAA
+6 
-13 IRDAHDNLD
+13 
-22 QLSHLVP
+22 
-29 VMDKYGEPYRSGG
+29 
-42 AFAVVFRMQDEQT
+42 
-55 GKCYAL
+55 
-61 KCFTEEQEGRAEAYR
+61 
-76 QIAEELEFV
+76 
-85 DSSYV
+85 
-90 TSVKY
+90 
-95 LENELFV
+95 
-102 DSSCDDDEFP
+102 
-112 VLLMDWVEGDTMEA
+112 
-126 YIAAHHGD
+126 
-134 SHAMSMLCY
+134 
-143 RFCKLAAW
+143 
-151 LSSQPFAH
+151 
-159 GDIKPDNIMVR
+159 
-170 PDGTL
+170 
-175 TLVDYDGMFV
+175 
-185 PAMKGQPSPT
+185 
-195 IGTKD
+195 
-200 FSHPL
+200 
-205 RTIND
+205 
-210 FDETIDDFALA
+210 
-221 SIALSLKAIS
+221 
-231 LDASLLEQYGA
+231 
-242 PDRLLFSA
+242 
-250 TDYLNLST
+250 
-258 STAFAALQ
+258 
-266 SLLADEDMQ
+266 
-275 TLLSMFLLANA
+275 
-286 KKDLSMCSFR
+286 
-296 LFSVQKPKEEEV
+296 
-308 WSTEVTKED
+308 
-317 LENVVED
+317 
-324 EFGVKYSKDWKRLLR
+324 
-339 APKELRGEYAI
+339 
-350 REGVKAIGDNAFYNC
+350 
-365 NKLMKK
+365 MKK

-403 GSAFAKGK
+403 GSAFAKSK

-438 TMETTHLTRLY
+438 TVETTHLTRLY

-545 NGIIGEIR
+545 NGIIGRIE
-553 LEVKSEER
+553 LQLASSTNCKSTEMLAGAISSCS
-561 RVKKQRS
+561 VASPS
-568 ASEGKANSN
+568 A
-577 VLPDFAKDFHI
+577 LQMPDFAKDFHI

-827 VLHPYNFEVFRR
+827 VLHPYNLEVFRR
-839 RLAAAG
+839 RLTAAG

-909 TTPEEWRQ
+909 TTSEEWRQ

-925 LEMKKFCFVDGEKIQ
+925 LEMKKFCFEDGEKIQ

-946 NYGGSSLKGKKLK
+946 NYGGTSLYGKKLMWK
-959 WHLVAENGLFCMDDG
+959 IGDA
-974 TFSTKDGEVRKNV
+974 
-987 GGLMAEDEGVL
+987 EGVM
-998 NIFSYD
+998 NIFTYD
-1004 EGLVEVGEL
+1004 EGLIDVGILDEEISADKPAKL
-1013 NGVFHVQKPTKLLLT
+1013 NVS
-1028 LNIEGAEARNSYE
+1028 LNIEGTEARNSYE

-1073 KVLWMPTASSHF
+1073 KVLWMPDS
-1085 VAADDTLSQAENAT
+1085 L

-1138 PNHPIFK
+1138 PEHPIFK

-1230 YMRSVDFNP
+1230 YMRSADFDPSAEITVD
-1239 QVEMTAS
+1239 E
-1246 DLLKTLK
+1246 LKKKLAEK
-1253 EEPRKVSLKELNN
+1253 PRQVSLKELNN

>member
-1 MQYPL
+1 
-6 ISEYMAA
+6 
-13 IRDAHDNLD
+13 
-22 QLSHLVP
+22 
-29 VMDKYGEPYRSGG
+29 
-42 AFAVVFRMQDEQT
+42 
-55 GKCYAL
+55 
-61 KCFTEEQEGRAEAYR
+61 
-76 QIAEELEFV
+76 
-85 DSSYV
+85 
-90 TSVKY
+90 
-95 LENELFV
+95 
-102 DSSCDDDEFP
+102 
-112 VLLMDWVEGDTMEA
+112 
-126 YIAAHHGD
+126 
-134 SHAMSMLCY
+134 
-143 RFCKLAAW
+143 
-151 LSSQPFAH
+151 
-159 GDIKPDNIMVR
+159 
-170 PDGTL
+170 
-175 TLVDYDGMFV
+175 
-185 PAMKGQPSPT
+185 
-195 IGTKD
+195 
-200 FSHPL
+200 
-205 RTIND
+205 
-210 FDETIDDFALA
+210 
-221 SIALSLKAIS
+221 
-231 LDASLLEQYGA
+231 
-242 PDRLLFSA
+242 
-250 TDYLNLST
+250 
-258 STAFAALQ
+258 
-266 SLLADEDMQ
+266 
-275 TLLSMFLLANA
+275 
-286 KKDLSMCSFR
+286 
-296 LFSVQKPKEEEV
+296 
-308 WSTEVTKED
+308 
-317 LENVVED
+317 
-324 EFGVKYSKDWKRLLR
+324 
-339 APKELRGEYAI
+339 
-350 REGVKAIGDNAFYNC
+350 
-365 NKLMKK
+365 MKK
-371 TILIACL
+371 SILIACL

-403 GSAFAKGK
+403 GSAFAKSK
-411 RASQGEVKRAILPGT
+411 RASHGEVKRAILPGT

-545 NGIIGEIR
+545 NGIIGEIC

-588 EGAHFYANGHRIF
+588 EGTHFYANGHRIF

-629 TCKEYGINHVRFHSW
+629 ICKEYGINHVRFHSW

-751 TTCRIGGEGWGKYN
+751 TTCRIGGEEWGKYN

-818 YREMKKYTG
+818 YREIKKYTG
-827 VLHPYNFEVFRR
+827 VLHPYNFEAFRR

-925 LEMKKFCFVDGEKIQ
+925 LEVEKFCFEDGEKIQ

-946 NYGGSSLKGKKLK
+946 NYGGSSLYGKKLK
-959 WHLVAENGLFCMDDG
+959 WKIGDA
-974 TFSTKDGEVRKNV
+974 
-987 GGLMAEDEGVL
+987 EGVM
-998 NIFSYD
+998 NIFTYD
-1004 EGLVEVGEL
+1004 EGLIDVGVLDEEISAD
-1013 NGVFHVQKPTKLLLT
+1013 KPTKLNVS
-1028 LNIEGAEARNSYE
+1028 LNIEETEARNSYE
-1041 LWVYPKKALEKKGI
+1041 FWVYPKKALEKKGV
-1055 IIARDL
+1055 IIAKDL
-1061 NQEVVKVLEKGG
+1061 NEKVVKVLEHGG

-1085 VAADDTLSQAENAT
+1085 VAADDTLSQVDNAT

-1138 PNHPIFK
+1138 PEHPIFK

-1160 IKESHPLV
+1160 VKESHPLV

-1216 KYPEGKAFYQSVID
+1216 QYPEGKAFYQSVID
-1230 YMRSVDFNP
+1230 YMRSADFNP
-1239 QVEMTAS
+1239 SAEITVDE
-1246 DLLKTLK
+1246 LKKKLSEK
-1253 EEPRKVSLKELNN
+1253 PRQVSLKELNN
-1266 ISQY
+1266 ISLY

>member
-1 MQYPL
+1 
-6 ISEYMAA
+6 
-13 IRDAHDNLD
+13 
-22 QLSHLVP
+22 
-29 VMDKYGEPYRSGG
+29 
-42 AFAVVFRMQDEQT
+42 
-55 GKCYAL
+55 
-61 KCFTEEQEGRAEAYR
+61 
-76 QIAEELEFV
+76 
-85 DSSYV
+85 
-90 TSVKY
+90 
-95 LENELFV
+95 
-102 DSSCDDDEFP
+102 
-112 VLLMDWVEGDTMEA
+112 
-126 YIAAHHGD
+126 
-134 SHAMSMLCY
+134 
-143 RFCKLAAW
+143 
-151 LSSQPFAH
+151 
-159 GDIKPDNIMVR
+159 
-170 PDGTL
+170 
-175 TLVDYDGMFV
+175 
-185 PAMKGQPSPT
+185 
-195 IGTKD
+195 
-200 FSHPL
+200 
-205 RTIND
+205 
-210 FDETIDDFALA
+210 
-221 SIALSLKAIS
+221 
-231 LDASLLEQYGA
+231 
-242 PDRLLFSA
+242 
-250 TDYLNLST
+250 
-258 STAFAALQ
+258 
-266 SLLADEDMQ
+266 
-275 TLLSMFLLANA
+275 
-286 KKDLSMCSFR
+286 
-296 LFSVQKPKEEEV
+296 
-308 WSTEVTKED
+308 
-317 LENVVED
+317 
-324 EFGVKYSKDWKRLLR
+324 
-339 APKELRGEYAI
+339 
-350 REGVKAIGDNAFYNC
+350 
-365 NKLMKK
+365 MKK
-371 TILIACL
+371 SILIACL

-403 GSAFAKGK
+403 GSAFAKSK
-411 RASQGEVKRAILPGT
+411 HASQGEVKRAILPGT

-478 TRPTWVYVDGEL
+478 TRPTWVYVDGEM
-490 VDSCNFISTPQR
+490 VDSCNFISIPQR

-545 NGIIGEIR
+545 NGIIGVIR

-561 RVKKQRS
+561 RVEKQRS

-577 VLPDFAKDFHI
+577 VMPDFAKDFHI

-774 ADAYDGGMINH
+774 ADACDGGMINH

-946 NYGGSSLKGKKLK
+946 NYGGTSLYGKKLMWK
-959 WHLVAENGLFCMDDG
+959 IGDA
-974 TFSTKDGEVRKNV
+974 
-987 GGLMAEDEGVL
+987 EGVM
-998 NIFSYD
+998 NIFTYD
-1004 EGLVEVGEL
+1004 EGLIDVGILDEEISADKPAKL
-1013 NGVFHVQKPTKLLLT
+1013 NVS
-1028 LNIEGAEARNSYE
+1028 LNIEGTEARNSYE

-1085 VAADDTLSQAENAT
+1085 VAADDTLSQADNAT

-1138 PNHPIFK
+1138 PEHPIFK

-1168 LDNFAKD
+1168 LDNFSKD

-1205 LVCMSDLEKAA
+1205 LVCMSDLEKAL
-1216 KYPEGKAFYQSVID
+1216 KYPEGKAFYQSIID
-1230 YMRSVDFNP
+1230 YMRSADFNP
-1239 QVEMTAS
+1239 SAEITMDELKKKLVE
-1246 DLLKTLK
+1246 K
-1253 EEPRKVSLKELNN
+1253 PRQVSLKELNN